1 MRARIWFVALS
12 VFVGLIVAVQG
23 AASKSQ
29 PVVPKLIATGHL
41 KPAVIHLQNG
51 QTKQMPFLSGGIL
64 STIEQASSRTA
75 STAALR
81 AASSVR
87 GASVESL
94 GCSDRAGRRDVR
106 VNQDCTFRRQAET
119 NIAYN
124 PTDPNNLVAGAND
137 SIIGWNQTSLDF
149 SLDGGQHWGG
159 VSTAPF
165 RYRLNAP
172 ETLLPTSSDPNRHT
186 FTGTPGT
193 LHSYDACSDPYL
205 AFDAD
210 GRAFYTCVG
219 FDLASNAGLVF
230 VVPSLPGA
238 KGSTFDQVY
247 APYDLTAPR
256 SGREHIVMEDNSAAA
271 SPDGPKVAADSYP
284 HSPNR
289 DNVYSS
295 FTRFNFTCGS
305 DQTSYCYSKIYVSM
319 STDHGFTW
327 STPTEVSG
335 TSHTLCVLG
344 DFFDPTQ
351 GAHACDFN
359 GHSDMAVMPNGDL
372 VVTYQN
378 GNTPDVNQQ
387 ILDVRCRPT
396 GSSTAGTAKLRCGH
410 PSKVA
415 DQIFAGAP
423 ACDFGGPCSPG
434 AYIRTPVE
442 TSQRIAVNQR
452 TGTLYDTWYDYRNG
466 EWDVFIV
473 RSTDGGQT
481 WSTPR
486 RVNRDSGTDHYFASV
501 DVDEQTGRVAISYAR
516 TGRVPN
522 ENTTPDGG
530 FAPGMPGVQQRNSDY
545 LLAWVRGNLHGR
557 FHVSVLSPRTPAP
570 DGNQAGFN
578 GDYNDIVVT
587 PDGRAHPIWSDT
599 RVRVPDPNFYGASVD
614 EDAYTASRSI
624 R

>member
-1 MRARIWFVALS
+1 MMRTRI
-12 VFVGLIVAVQG
+12 VFVGLTAVVGMLVAVQG
-23 AASKSQ
+23 AVSKSQ
-29 PVVPKLIATGHL
+29 PVIPKLIASGQL
-41 KPAVIHLQNG
+41 KPAVIHLKNG
-51 QTKQMPFLSGGIL
+51 QTKRLPFFSGGVL
-64 STIEQASSRTA
+64 STIEQASTRQA
-75 STAALR
+75 S
-81 AASSVR
+81 ASSR
-87 GASVESL
+87 SAGALPGVSVDSL
-94 GCSDRAGRRDVR
+94 GCSDRAGREDVR
-106 VNQDCTFRRQAET
+106 VNQDCTYRRQAET

-124 PTDPNNLVAGAND
+124 PRDPRNLVAGVND

-149 SLDGGQHWGG
+149 SLDGGAHWGS

-172 ETLLPTSSDPNRHT
+172 ETLLPTAGDPNRHT
-186 FTGTPGT
+186 FTGTQGT
-193 LHSYDACSDPYL
+193 LHSYDACSDPYV
-205 AFDAD
+205 AYDAD

-247 APYDLTAPR
+247 APYDQTPPET
-256 SGREHIVMEDNSAAA
+256 GREHIVMEDNSPAA

-305 DQTSYCYSKIYVSM
+305 DHASYCYSKIYVSM

-335 TSHTLCVLG
+335 SSRALCVLG
-344 DFFDPTQ
+344 NQFDPTQ
-351 GAHACDFN
+351 NASRCDFN
-359 GHSDMAVMPNGDL
+359 GHSDMAVQPNGDL

-378 GNTPDVNQQ
+378 GNTPGVDQQ
-387 ILDVRCRPT
+387 ILAVHCRPT
-396 GSSTAGTAKLRCGH
+396 GSSTAGTAKLRCGVPH
-410 PSKVA
+410 KVA
-415 DQIFAGAP
+415 DQIIANAP
-423 ACDFGGPCSPG
+423 ICGFGDFCSPG

-442 TSQRIAVNQR
+442 TAQRIAVNQR
-452 TGTLYDTWYDYRNG
+452 TGALYDTWYDYRHN
-466 EWDVFIV
+466 EWDIFIT
-473 RSTDGGQT
+473 RSTNGGMT
-481 WSTPR
+481 WSTPVQ
-486 RVNRDSGTDHYFASV
+486 VNARDGKDHYFATA

-516 TGRVPN
+516 TGRVPD
-522 ENTTPDGG
+522 ENATPNGG
-530 FAPGMPGVQQRNSDY
+530 FAPGMPGVQDRSSNY
-545 LLAWVRGNLHGR
+545 LMAWTTANLHGG
-557 FHVSVLSPRTPAP
+557 FHTFVLSPRTPAP

-599 RVRVPDPNFYGASVD
+599 RVRVPDPGFYGASVD
-614 EDAYTASRSI
+614 EDAYTTSRSI

>member
-1 MRARIWFVALS
+1 MRIRICFLALA
-12 VFVGLIVAVQG
+12 VFVGLVVAVPG
-23 AASKSQ
+23 ASSKSQ
-29 PVVPKLIATGHL
+29 PVIPKLIAAGQL
-41 KPAVIHLQNG
+41 KPAVIHLRNG
-51 QTKQMPFLSGGIL
+51 QIKRMPFFSGGVL
-64 STIEQASSRTA
+64 STIEQSKHLTSATASSATHP
-75 STAALR
+75 
-81 AASSVR
+81 V

-106 VNQDCTFRRQAET
+106 VNQDCTYRRQAET
-119 NIAYN
+119 TIAYN
-124 PTDPNNLVAGAND
+124 PTDPANLVAGMND
-137 SIIGWNQTSLDF
+137 SIVGWNQTSLDF
-149 SLDGGQHWGG
+149 SLDGGRHWGS

-172 ETLLPTSSDPNRHT
+172 ETLLPTADDPNRHT
-186 FTGTPGT
+186 FTGTQGT

-219 FDLASNAGLVF
+219 FDVASNAGIVF

-247 APYDLTAPR
+247 APYDLTAPK

-271 SPDGPKVAADSYP
+271 SPDGPKVAADSYA

-305 DQTSYCYSKIYVSM
+305 DQASYCYSKIYVSM

-335 TSHTLCVLG
+335 RSQALCVLG
-344 DFFDPTQ
+344 NQFDPTQ

-359 GHSDMAVMPNGDL
+359 GHSDMAVLPNGDL

-378 GNTPDVNQQ
+378 SNTPGVDQQ
-387 ILDVRCRPT
+387 VLAVHCRPT
-396 GSSTAGTAKLRCGH
+396 GSSTAGTAKLRCGSPH
-410 PSKVA
+410 KVA
-415 DQIFAGAP
+415 DQVIGNAP
-423 ACDFGGPCSPG
+423 VCNFGDYCSPG
-434 AYIRTPVE
+434 AYIRTPAE
-442 TSQRIAVNQR
+442 TAQRVAVNQR

-466 EWDVFIV
+466 EWDIFIA
-473 RSTDGGQT
+473 RSTNGGAS
-481 WSTPR
+481 WSRPV
-486 RVNRDSGTDHYFASV
+486 RVNPRDGQDHYFATA
-501 DVDEQTGRVAISYAR
+501 DVDERTGRVAISYAR

-522 ENTTPDGG
+522 ENSTPQGG
-530 FAPGMPGVQQRNSDY
+530 FAPGMPGVQARTSDY
-545 LLAWVRGNLHGR
+545 LLAWTTANLRGG
-557 FHVSVLSPRTPAP
+557 FHTVVLSPRTPAP

-599 RVRVPDPNFYGASVD
+599 RVRVPEPGFYGASVD
-614 EDAYTASRSI
+614 EDAYTTSRSV